1 MAFSIKPQYLKR
13 YRDVAMLF
21 WKYGR
26 SDLVSPELLGGDL
39 RENDHTNGHEKSQSE
54 EASKPDELA
63 KDLEQMGPV
72 YVKIGQLLSSRPDIL
87 PPEYIK
93 ALTRLQDK
101 LEPFSFAEVER
112 IVEEELKVR
121 ISKAFQFFDSTP
133 MASASLGQA
142 HRAILRD
149 GRTVAVKVQRPGIE
163 ELARMDMEVLHDI
176 AEFLDNHTK
185 LGAQYRS
192 TEILKEFQ
200 RTLADE
206 LDYRNEAAHLE
217 EIGRNLEEFDR
228 IVVPRPIHDYTT
240 SKVLTMDYVRG
251 KKITALSPLREVEL
265 DGHTLA
271 EQLFHAYL
279 KQILVDG
286 IFHAD
291 PHPGNIFITDDN
303 RIALLDLG
311 MVGHLAPSLQEEL
324 LKLMLAISDGRG
336 DEAAAV
342 GLKIGER
349 VDELQPFNE
358 PAFQREVGRIITI
371 RLGGPNASP
380 LEGMQIG
387 AAIIELSHVSIANG
401 IRLPNEFA
409 LLGKALL
416 NLDEI
421 GRTLDPHFDPN
432 RAIRE
437 HATELME
444 QRMTKSITP
453 SAVLSAAIEA
463 KEFVQEFPRRAN
475 KILDALSKNELSV
488 QVDAIEEKT
497 LIDGFQKI
505 ANRITTGVILAALI
519 VGAALLMRVET
530 QFRIFGYP
538 GLAMLCFIGA
548 ALGGLWL
555 IVEIAR
561 HDRAIKN

>member
-1 MAFSIKPQYLKR
+1 MAFSIKPEYLKR
-13 YRDVAMLF
+13 YKDVAMLF

-26 SDLVSPELLGGDL
+26 SDLVAPELLDGDFSS
-39 RENDHTNGHEKSQSE
+39 NGHTDHQLEDAK
-54 EASKPDELA
+54 KPDELA

-87 PPEYIK
+87 PQPYIK

-101 LEPFSFAEVER
+101 LEPFSFGEVER

-149 GRTVAVKVQRPGIE
+149 GRAVAVKVQRPGIE
-163 ELARMDMEVLHDI
+163 DIARMDMDVLRDI
-176 AEFLDNHTK
+176 SEFLDNHTK
-185 LGAQYRS
+185 LGQQYRS
-192 TEILKEFQ
+192 SEILKEFQ

-206 LDYRNEAAHLE
+206 LDYRKEASHLE
-217 EIGRNLEEFDR
+217 EIGKNLTEFDR
-228 IVVPRPIHDYTT
+228 IVVPQPVHDYTT

-265 DGHTLA
+265 DGHALA

-286 IFHAD
+286 LFHAD

-336 DEAAAV
+336 DEAAAI

-349 VDELQPFNE
+349 VDIEAPFVEQNFE
-358 PAFQREVGRIITI
+358 REVGRVVT
-371 RLGGPNASP
+371 RKLGTGSASS
-380 LEGMQIG
+380 LEHMQIG
-387 AAIIELSHVSIANG
+387 GAIMELSHVAIQNG

-421 GRTLDPHFDPN
+421 GRTLDPKYDPN
-432 RAIRE
+432 AAIRE
-437 HATELME
+437 HASELMQE
-444 QRMTKSITP
+444 RMTKSISPT
-453 SAVLSAAIEA
+453 AVLTAAIEA

-475 KILDALSKNELSV
+475 RILDALSKNELKV

-519 VGAALLMRVET
+519 IGAAMLMRVDT
-530 QFRIFGYP
+530 AFRIFGYP

-561 HDRAIKN
+561 HDRTIPRQ